1 MFDFQFKRLLPC
13 IGAAVNTSN
22 LKSQNTS
29 NSFGAC
35 KQTKNHMRFLWR
47 NCPILSQ
54 LNKFEKSIACCFCI
68 QICRVFA
75 EIDGLQCPMSSNREN
90 TSVVTA
96 VENLLKRNSRA
107 LILRAHFPFLWI
119 CGCSVAIAVA
129 GVVVVVQ
136 PSHFIWIGIRVAA
149 FQ

>member
-1 MFDFQFKRLLPC
+1 MFDFQFKRLLTC

-22 LKSQNTS
+22 LKSQNTP

-47 NCPILSQ
+47 NCPIWSQ

-136 PSHFIWIGIRVAA
+136 PSHFI
-149 FQ
+149 